1 MSRNANGSSQ
11 PSNTVDYQLPKATPD
26 WQTIIQAVAQR
37 YNLEYRQETFQEL
50 PSEVESMTVFQDWA
64 TGRLQARIAS
74 AFWFLTQPKKN
85 QHWLDVGCG
94 LSFLIYP
101 WRDWGAY
108 FYGQE
113 ISTVAQEALKS
124 RGPQLNSKLFKGVE
138 LGAGHALHYENQQ
151 FDGVIATGWSC
162 YYPLDYWQTVLSEVR
177 RVLKPGG
184 LFIFDVVNPEQDLA
198 ENWAILETYLGAEV
212 LLPTLSEWKTLVREA
227 GGTITK
233 TRDGELF
240 QLLQVKF

>member
-1 MSRNANGSSQ
+1 MSRNAKESSQ
-11 PSNTVDYQLPKATPD
+11 PLNAADYHLPKDAED
-26 WQTIIQAVAQR
+26 WHLITSSVAQR
-37 YNLEYRQETFQEL
+37 YNLEYRQQTFQEL
-50 PSEVESMTVFQDWA
+50 PSEVESMPVFQDWA
-64 TGRLQARIAS
+64 AGRLQARIAS
-74 AFWFLTQPKKN
+74 PFWELTLPKKN

-101 WRDWGAY
+101 WREWGTY

-138 LGAGHALHYENQQ
+138 LGGGHTLHYENQQ
-151 FDGVIATGWSC
+151 FDGMVATGWSC
-162 YYPLDYWQTVLSEVR
+162 YYPLDYWQTFLSEAR

-184 LFIFDVVNPEQDLA
+184 LFVFDVVNPEQDLA

-212 LLPTLSEWKTLVREA
+212 MLPALSDWKTLVREA

-240 QLLQVKF
+240 QALQVKF